1 MVRSSQKEQTL
12 DNQEQFPTP
21 SPSPQERQVSLVG
34 PPAQVEQWGPTPD
47 MVVGHVEPR
56 PKAPRNPE
64 PVATFGD
71 DGSIT
76 IN

>member
-12 DNQEQFPTP
+12 ANQESLPTP
-21 SPSPQERQVSLVG
+21 SQAPQERQVSLVG
-34 PPAQVEQWGPTPD
+34 PPAQVRQWGPVPD
-47 MVVGHVEPR
+47 MVIGEVEPT
-56 PKAPRNPE
+56 PAMQPDPIA
-64 PVATFGD
+64 VATYGD

>member
-1 MVRSSQKEQTL
+1 MVRNSQKEQTL
-12 DNQEQFPTP
+12 ANQEQLPTP

-34 PPAQVEQWGPTPD
+34 PPAQVPQWGPVPD
-47 MVVGHVEPR
+47 MVIGEVEPT
-56 PKAPRNPE
+56 PAMQPDPT
-64 PVATFGD
+64 PAVIYGD

>member
-12 DNQEQFPTP
+12 DNQEPPLTP
-21 SPSPQERQVSLVG
+21 SPSPQGRQVSLVG
-34 PPAQVEQWGPTPD
+34 PPAQVHQWGPTPD
-47 MVVGHVEPR
+47 IVIDVVETM
-56 PKAPRNPE
+56 PE
-64 PVATFGD
+64 MQPDPTPVITTGD